1 MEKEKSASILGIV
14 LVVLIAAGLAWA
26 GSQNS
31 LWAFGMPL
39 FALCIGLA
47 FVIQWLVF
55 IPAYFFRTEKYFD
68 LTGSLTYITVILA
81 AMIFSESVD
90 TRSYFLAGMVVIWAV
105 RLGSFLFGRI
115 LKSGKD
121 SRFDA
126 IKLDFLRF
134 LQTWTLQGLWISFTL
149 AAALAAITSQMK
161 VSMDGSA
168 LAGILIWAAGIS
180 IEAVADRQKSEFR
193 KDPGNEGKFI
203 QTGLWSWSRHPNYFG
218 EIVLWVGVA
227 IVALPVLY
235 GWRLLTLVSPLF
247 VFLLLTRV
255 SGVPMLEKRADGKW
269 GGQADYD
276 AYKARTSILI
286 PLPPRKQ

>member
-121 SRFDA
+121 SRFDT

>member
-1 MEKEKSASILGIV
+1 MEKEKSASVLGII

-31 LWAFGMPL
+31 LRAFGMPL

-90 TRSYFLAGMVVIWAV
+90 TRSFFLAGMVVIWAV
-105 RLGSFLFGRI
+105 RLGSFLFKRI

-149 AAALAAITSQMK
+149 AAALAAITSQLK

-168 LAGILIWAAGIS
+168 LAGILVWAAGIS

-269 GGQADYD
+269 GGQANYD